1 MLWTAARWEG
11 RAPIAVRYPRA
22 SIPEDTIPPGE
33 PRLLEIGRA
42 ETLRAGADVAI
53 LALGTMVLP
62 SLAAAETLAAE
73 GLSATVV
80 NMRFASPLDET
91 LVAGL
96 ARSVGR
102 LVTVE
107 ESMVA
112 GGFGS
117 AVAEC
122 LGRQGVSET
131 PLLRL
136 GVPDTFIR
144 HGRRDE
150 LLHEIGLD
158 AEGIAHR
165 TRDWVRA
172 LQRQYS

>member
-11 RAPIAVRYPRA
+11 KTPIAIRYPRA
-22 SIPEDTIPPGE
+22 SIPEETIPDGE
-33 PRLLEIGRA
+33 PRTLEIGRA
-42 ETLRAGADVAI
+42 ETLRAGGDVAI

-62 SLAAAETLAAE
+62 ALAAAETLATE

-80 NMRFASPLDET
+80 NMRFASPVDET

-102 LVTVE
+102 IVTVE
-107 ESMVA
+107 ESMIA

-117 AVAEC
+117 AIGEC
-122 LGRQGVSET
+122 LDRQGLSET

-136 GVPDTFIR
+136 GVPDAFIR

-150 LLHEIGLD
+150 LLHEVGLD
-158 AEGIAHR
+158 AEGIARR

-172 LQRQYS
+172 LQRQFS